1 MVLIKKG
8 KKREATA
15 PILDLPVAKVKII
28 EAELQAEPKEIET
41 NSGETFISEPNLNA
55 LIEVVDDFADG
66 ECDGV
71 RFFERFK
78 LKPDGDGEWE
88 LRDGTKLGALAKAR
102 YGNDFF
108 ESDVEF
114 NAADFEEFV
123 FQARVQ
129 PKTNFK
135 TGQTIGS
142 TLNWE
147 TIVAVPKPKRK
158 ATKTNVS
165 DDQESAEKAQARNN
179 AEAEDVPGYSDQPE
193 PPDFSNLP
201 DK

>member
-1 MVLIKKG
+1 MVLIKKA

-15 PILDLPVAKVKII
+15 PVLDLPVAKVKII
-28 EAELQAEPKEIET
+28 ETELQAEPREIET
-41 NSGETFISEPNLNA
+41 NSGETFTSEPNLNT

-71 RFFERFK
+71 RFYERFR
-78 LKPDGDGEWE
+78 LKQDGDGEWE

-114 NAADFEEFV
+114 SAADFEGFV

-147 TIVAVPKPKRK
+147 TIVAVPKPKK
-158 ATKTNVS
+158 ATKTGS
-165 DDQESAEKAQARNN
+165 RDAQESDRKMQARNKV
-179 AEAEDVPGYSDQPE
+179 ETEESPDSGDSPE
-193 PPDFSNLP
+193 PPDFSELA
-201 DK
+201 DS